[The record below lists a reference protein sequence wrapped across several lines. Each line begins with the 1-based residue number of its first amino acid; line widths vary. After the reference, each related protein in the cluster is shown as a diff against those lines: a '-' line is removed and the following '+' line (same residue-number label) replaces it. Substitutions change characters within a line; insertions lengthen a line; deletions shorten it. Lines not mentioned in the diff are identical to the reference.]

1 MKALIVPD
9 ARKQVTMYVIASH
22 GLNLIVRAFVLLTL
36 QSKGV
41 STVCYYEDV
50 LLPYLDGA
58 KEELIVINTKK
69 EES

>member
-1 MKALIVPD
+1 
-9 ARKQVTMYVIASH
+9 MYVIASH

-50 LLPYLDGA
+50 LLPSLDGA

-69 EES
+69 EGS